1 MGWGGGGQVNCFPL
15 SKGEGRDRKSFHFLY
30 PHPILND
37 QTLIPLNFEDLVL
50 LSPSEIKRIK
60 LCELMISI
68 SQGIDR
74 YKVPVVGK
82 NGKLNDTIEV
92 NALWSSTQ

>member
-1 MGWGGGGQVNCFPL
+1 MTRPL
-15 SKGEGRDRKSFHFLY
+15 SYS
-30 PHPILND
+30 
-37 QTLIPLNFEDLVL
+37 TEDLVL
-50 LSPSEIKRIK
+50 LSPSEIKRE

-68 SQGIDR
+68 GQGIDR

-92 NALWSSTQ
+92 NALWSIE